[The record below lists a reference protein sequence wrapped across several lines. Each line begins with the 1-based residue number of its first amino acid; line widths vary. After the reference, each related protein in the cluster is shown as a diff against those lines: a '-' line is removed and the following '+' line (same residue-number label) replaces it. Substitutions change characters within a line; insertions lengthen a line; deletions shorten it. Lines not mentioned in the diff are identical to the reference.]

1 MNQFVL
7 NPTNLDLQR
16 SIFPR
21 PSQNKTSL
29 VTGKLIPIYFDEIL
43 PGDTVTM
50 DMASLIRGATPIA
63 PVMDNAYCDIFW
75 FFVPNRLVWSHW
87 QQFMGE
93 NDTTAWTQT
102 TQYQVPVVG
111 VDSTAEEANFVLG
124 SLYDH
129 FGLPVLHD
137 QSSGDDYSLWFSNSG
152 ATYYECDVTVLPFR
166 GYFKIWNDW
175 FRDENTQPCVLFSIG
190 DTDSGFKWKNN
201 DLYLDSICPGNSA
214 LMPVGKKHDLFT
226 SCLPAP
232 QKGGSVLL
240 PLGDKAKVIAVNE
253 GLHDM
258 GANLKFGNRSGG
270 AAAGYLGLSGGIG
283 GVQYKYDSTFVGD
296 NSVGS
301 SNLYADLST
310 ATAAT
315 VNQLRLAFATQR
327 YLEKLARGGSRYI
340 ETLKAQFGV
349 TSPDA
354 RLQRSELLAQY
365 TFAINQD
372 QVVSTTNNITEGG
385 EANNLLGTTGAY
397 SKTANRGSMFT
408 KSFVEHGM
416 LYAFAVIR
424 TDHSYSQGLPK
435 YWTKRDVLDFY
446 TPSFANIGEIG
457 VLGKELYFADVES
470 QEGENNDTVFGYQEA
485 WYDYRYKSSQCC
497 GYMRPNVKGGL
508 DYWTYADNF
517 SERPFLND
525 SFVEETDYQMT
536 RTLAGGSAVPQFI
549 ADFYF
554 KAKYSRVMPVH
565 SIPGLI
571 DHH

>member
-16 SIFPR
+16 SIFKR
-21 PSQNKTSL
+21 NSQNKTSL
-29 VTGKLIPIYFDEIL
+29 TTGKLIPIYFDEIL

-50 DMASLIRGATPIA
+50 DMAELIRGATPIA

-102 TQYQVPVVG
+102 ATYQVPTVSIESSVEEWSNTVV
-111 VDSTAEEANFVLG
+111 G
-124 SLYDH
+124 SLYDY
-129 FGLPVLHD
+129 FGLPIKVNPEGND
-137 QSSGDDYSLWFSNSG
+137 GAPVWTNDDESFV
-152 ATYYECDVTVLPFR
+152 DVGISVLPFR
-166 GYFKIWNDW
+166 GYFKIFNDW
-175 FRDENTQPCVLFSIG
+175 FRDENNQPSVLFSIG
-190 DTDSGFKWKNN
+190 DSDTGFMWKGNE
-201 DLYLDSICPGNSA
+201 LFLDSSHTNGECA
-214 LMPVGKKHDLFT
+214 VMPVAKKHDLFT

-240 PLGDKAKVIAVNE
+240 PLGQMAPI
-253 GLHDM
+253 
-258 GANLKFGNRSGG
+258 R
-270 AAAGYLGLSGGIG
+270 AAGAPVNDFGDQPKFANSQGGVSKSILGISDGTGKLGYMYNGIG
-283 GVQYKYDSTFVGD
+283 AQFTAD
-296 NSVGS
+296 NQVAK
-301 SNLYADLST
+301 SNLYADLAS

-340 ETLKAQFGV
+340 ETLKSQFGV

-397 SKTANRGSMFT
+397 SKTAKSGSMFT

-416 LYAFAVIR
+416 LYGFAVIR
-424 TDHSYSQGLPK
+424 TDHTYSQGIDK

-446 TPSFANIGEIG
+446 TPSFANIGE
-457 VLGKELYFADVES
+457 VAVKEKEIYAKGTSSAD
-470 QEGENNDTVFGYQEA
+470 DAVFGYQEA
-485 WYDYRYKSSQCC
+485 WYEYRYKPNKVC
-497 GYMRPNVKGGL
+497 GFMRPYVAGGL

-517 SERPFLND
+517 DVAPVLND
-525 SFVEETDYQMT
+525 SFVQETDYQMV
-536 RTLAGGSAVPQFI
+536 RTLAGGEEVPQFI
-549 ADFYF
+549 ADFFF